1 MEINPAE
8 LSSGDR
14 YKLLIGTVVPRP
26 IAFVSTL
33 SPQGTAN
40 LAPFSFFNAVGH
52 TPLALMFSISQK
64 RDGGE
69 KDTLRNL
76 RPLSEGGVGEFV
88 VNLAVESYI
97 QQVAEASEPLPYND
111 SEFDYLSLTAAPS
124 QKISPPRVAESPAAF
139 ECRTVQIIA
148 VGTFNVVI
156 GEVVHAFIRDELVD
170 NAYRVDTDQL
180 AAVGRMA
187 GYDYCKT
194 GERFAIPNGF
204 APDKKSERQT

>member
-8 LSSGDR
+8 LDSSSR

-26 IAFVSTL
+26 IAFISTV
-33 SPQGTAN
+33 SPQGIAN

-52 TPLALMFSISQK
+52 APLALMLSISQK
-64 RDGGE
+64 PDGSE

-76 RPLSEGGVGEFV
+76 RPASERGMGEFV
-88 VNLAVESYI
+88 VNLAVESYV

-111 SEFDYLSLTAAPS
+111 SEFNYLNLTATPS
-124 QKISPPRVAESPAAF
+124 QKIAPPRVTESPAAF
-139 ECRTVQIIA
+139 ECRTVQIVP

-156 GEVVHAFIRDELVD
+156 GEVVHAFIRDELID
-170 NAYRVDTDQL
+170 DAYRVDTDQL

-194 GERFAIPNGF
+194 GDRFTIPNGF
-204 APDKKSERQT
+204 PPDKKSNPQV